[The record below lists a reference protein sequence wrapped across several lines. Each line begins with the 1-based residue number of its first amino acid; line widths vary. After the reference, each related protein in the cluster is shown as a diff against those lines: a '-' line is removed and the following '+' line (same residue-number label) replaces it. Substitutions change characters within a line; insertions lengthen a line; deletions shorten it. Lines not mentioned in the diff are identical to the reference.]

1 MEQGEAVE
9 DQDDTIW
16 LRRFSIKR
24 AFHGPAAPYIMVI
37 AGVVIALSMAAICAV
52 VLYQS
57 RVDATE
63 RATEGLR
70 NVATMA
76 EHDIE
81 RNFELYA
88 LSLQAA
94 VDGINDHE
102 VMAASDRLRNIA
114 LFDRAATA
122 SYLGAM
128 LVLDAEGSIVFDAAG
143 EVPRAGNFAD
153 REYFKVHQ
161 ASPNVGL
168 YVGHPY
174 ASRLR
179 NGSLSIPLTRRISHA
194 DGSFAGVVLLA
205 IQLDYFR
212 KLFSTLSLGNHG
224 AMVLMQHDG
233 TMIMRQP
240 YDEKVIGRNVSNA
253 RTFKEHRQKAEGSFT
268 DVSVID
274 GVQRLYYFK
283 NLPNLPL
290 TIIVAEAYSDIYAA
304 WWQRTVTIAAVM
316 GALAAAFIGLSF
328 AFGLQLR
335 CRMRAESRLAMLAQT
350 DGLTGLHNRH
360 TLGEILDQE
369 WRRARRNRSMF
380 SLLFVDIDWFK
391 AYNDTYGHQAGD
403 DTLAAVAKCIGDNIR
418 RPVDQA
424 ARYGGE
430 EFIVV
435 LPETSADGAMSI
447 AENIRVAISGLGIE
461 HAGSEFGHITASIG
475 AATWTPEQDSDVSA
489 VIRGA
494 DQALYSAKATGR
506 NKVEQ
511 SMALAV

>member
-1 MEQGEAVE
+1 
-9 DQDDTIW
+9 
-16 LRRFSIKR
+16 
-24 AFHGPAAPYIMVI
+24 MVT
-37 AGVVIALSMAAICAV
+37 AGVVIALMMVAICAV

-63 RATEGLR
+63 RATDGLR
-70 NVATMA
+70 NIAAMA

-94 VDGINDHE
+94 VDGVNDHE
-102 VMAASDRLRNIA
+102 VMAASGRLRNIA

-122 SYLGAM
+122 SYLGSM
-128 LVLDAEGSIVFDAAG
+128 LVLDAKGNIVFDAAG
-143 EVPRAGNFAD
+143 EVPRVANFAD
-153 REYFKVHQ
+153 REYFRVHQ
-161 ASPNVGL
+161 QRSDVGL

-179 NGSLSIPLTRRISHA
+179 NGSLSIPLSRRISHT

-212 KLFSTLSLGNHG
+212 QLFSTLSLGNHG
-224 AMVLMQHDG
+224 AMVLMQQDG
-233 TMIMRQP
+233 TLIMRRP

-253 RTFKEHRQKAEGSFT
+253 STFKEHRQKVEGSFT

-274 GVQRLYYFK
+274 GVRRLYYFK
-283 NLPNLPL
+283 NLRHLPL

-304 WWQRTVTIAAVM
+304 WWQRTVTIAGVM
-316 GALAAAFIGLSF
+316 LALAAAFIGLSF

-335 CRMRAESRLAMLAQT
+335 CRMRAESKLAMLAQT
-350 DGLTGLHNRH
+350 DGLTGLHNRR

-369 WRRARRNRSMF
+369 WRRARRTRSMF

-391 AYNDTYGHQAGD
+391 VYNDTYGHQAGD
-403 DTLAAVAKCIGDNIR
+403 ATLAAVAKCIGDNIR
-418 RPVDQA
+418 RPLDHA

-435 LPETSADGAMSI
+435 LPDTSPDGAIAM
-447 AENIRVAISGLGIE
+447 AENIRVAIADLGIE
-461 HAGSEFGHITASIG
+461 HSGSEFGRVTASIG

-489 VIRGA
+489 VIRVA
-494 DQALYSAKATGR
+494 DQALYTAKATGR
-506 NKVEQ
+506 NKVEL
-511 SMALAV
+511 SMAQVG

>member
-1 MEQGEAVE
+1 
-9 DQDDTIW
+9 
-16 LRRFSIKR
+16 
-24 AFHGPAAPYIMVI
+24 MVT
-37 AGVVIALSMAAICAV
+37 AGVVIALMMVAICAV

-63 RATEGLR
+63 RATDGLR
-70 NVATMA
+70 NIAAMA

-94 VDGINDHE
+94 VDGVNDHE
-102 VMAASDRLRNIA
+102 VMAASGRLRNIA

-122 SYLGAM
+122 SYLGSM
-128 LVLDAEGSIVFDAAG
+128 LVLDAKGNIVFDAAG
-143 EVPRAGNFAD
+143 EVPRVANFAD
-153 REYFKVHQ
+153 REYFRVHQ
-161 ASPNVGL
+161 QRSDVGL

-179 NGSLSIPLTRRISHA
+179 NGSLSIPLSRRISHT

-212 KLFSTLSLGNHG
+212 QLFSTLSLGNHG
-224 AMVLMQHDG
+224 AMVLMQQDG
-233 TMIMRQP
+233 TLIMRRP

-253 RTFKEHRQKAEGSFT
+253 STFKEHRQKVEGSFT

-274 GVQRLYYFK
+274 GVRRLYYFK
-283 NLPNLPL
+283 NLRHLPL

-304 WWQRTVTIAAVM
+304 WWQRTVTIAGVM
-316 GALAAAFIGLSF
+316 LALAAAFIGLSF

-335 CRMRAESRLAMLAQT
+335 CRMRAESKLAMLAQT
-350 DGLTGLHNRH
+350 DGLTGLHNRR

-369 WRRARRNRSMF
+369 WRRARRTRSMF

-391 AYNDTYGHQAGD
+391 VYNDTYGHQAGD
-403 DTLAAVAKCIGDNIR
+403 ATLAAVAKCIGDNIR
-418 RPVDQA
+418 RPLDHA

-435 LPETSADGAMSI
+435 LPDTSPDGAIAM
-447 AENIRVAISGLGIE
+447 AENIRVAIADLGIE
-461 HAGSEFGHITASIG
+461 HSGSEFGRVTASIG

-489 VIRGA
+489 VIRVA
-494 DQALYSAKATGR
+494 DQALYTAKATGR
-506 NKVEQ
+506 NKVEL
-511 SMALAV
+511 SMAHVG

>member
-1 MEQGEAVE
+1 
-9 DQDDTIW
+9 
-16 LRRFSIKR
+16 
-24 AFHGPAAPYIMVI
+24 MVT
-37 AGVVIALSMAAICAV
+37 AGVVIALMMVAICAV

-63 RATEGLR
+63 RATDGLR
-70 NVATMA
+70 NIAAMA

-94 VDGINDHE
+94 VDGVNDHE
-102 VMAASDRLRNIA
+102 VMAASGRLRNIA

-122 SYLGAM
+122 SYLGSM
-128 LVLDAEGSIVFDAAG
+128 LVLDAKGNIVFDAAG
-143 EVPRAGNFAD
+143 EVPRVANFAD
-153 REYFKVHQ
+153 REYFRVHQ
-161 ASPNVGL
+161 QRSDVGL

-179 NGSLSIPLTRRISHA
+179 NGSLSIPLSRRISHT

-212 KLFSTLSLGNHG
+212 QLFSTLSLGNHG
-224 AMVLMQHDG
+224 AMVLMQQDG
-233 TMIMRQP
+233 TLIMRRP

-253 RTFKEHRQKAEGSFT
+253 STFKEHRQKVEGSFT

-274 GVQRLYYFK
+274 GVRRLYYFK
-283 NLPNLPL
+283 NLRNLPL
-290 TIIVAEAYSDIYAA
+290 TIIVAGAYSDIYAA
-304 WWQRTVTIAAVM
+304 WWQRTVTIAGVM
-316 GALAAAFIGLSF
+316 LALAAAFIGLSF

-335 CRMRAESRLAMLAQT
+335 CRMRAESKLAMLAQT
-350 DGLTGLHNRH
+350 DGLTGLHNRR

-369 WRRARRNRSMF
+369 WRRARRTRSMF

-391 AYNDTYGHQAGD
+391 VYNDTYGHQAGD
-403 DTLAAVAKCIGDNIR
+403 ATLAAVAKCIGDNIR
-418 RPVDQA
+418 RPLDHA

-435 LPETSADGAMSI
+435 LPDTSPDGAIEM
-447 AENIRVAISGLGIE
+447 AENIRVAIADLEIE
-461 HAGSEFGHITASIG
+461 HSGSEFGRVTASIG

-489 VIRGA
+489 VIRVA
-494 DQALYSAKATGR
+494 DQALYTAKATGR
-506 NKVEQ
+506 NKVEL
-511 SMALAV
+511 SMVQVG

>member
-1 MEQGEAVE
+1 
-9 DQDDTIW
+9 
-16 LRRFSIKR
+16 
-24 AFHGPAAPYIMVI
+24 MVA
-37 AGVVIALSMAAICAV
+37 AGVVIALMMVAICAV

-63 RATEGLR
+63 RATDGLR
-70 NVATMA
+70 NIAAMA

-94 VDGINDHE
+94 VDGVNDHE
-102 VMAASDRLRNIA
+102 VMAASGRLRNIA

-122 SYLGAM
+122 SYLGSM
-128 LVLDAEGSIVFDAAG
+128 LVLDAKGNIVFDAAG
-143 EVPRAGNFAD
+143 EVPRVANFAD
-153 REYFKVHQ
+153 REYFRVHQ
-161 ASPNVGL
+161 QRSDVGL

-179 NGSLSIPLTRRISHA
+179 NGSLSIPLSRRISHT

-212 KLFSTLSLGNHG
+212 QLFSTLSLGNHG
-224 AMVLMQHDG
+224 AMVLMQQDG
-233 TMIMRQP
+233 TLIMRRP

-253 RTFKEHRQKAEGSFT
+253 SIFKEHRQKVEGSFT

-274 GVQRLYYFK
+274 GVRRLYYFK
-283 NLPNLPL
+283 NLRNLPL
-290 TIIVAEAYSDIYAA
+290 TIIVAKAYSDIYAA
-304 WWQRTVTIAAVM
+304 WWQRTVTIAGVM
-316 GALAAAFIGLSF
+316 LALAAAFIGLSF

-335 CRMRAESRLAMLAQT
+335 CRMRAESKLAMLAQT
-350 DGLTGLHNRH
+350 DGLTGLHNRR

-369 WRRARRNRSMF
+369 WRRARRTCSMF

-391 AYNDTYGHQAGD
+391 VYNDTYGHQAGD
-403 DTLAAVAKCIGDNIR
+403 ATLAAVAKCIGDNIR
-418 RPVDQA
+418 RPLDHA

-435 LPETSADGAMSI
+435 LPDTSPDGAIAM
-447 AENIRVAISGLGIE
+447 AENIRVAIADLGIE
-461 HAGSEFGHITASIG
+461 HSGSEFGRVTASIG

-489 VIRGA
+489 VIRVA
-494 DQALYSAKATGR
+494 DQALYTAKATGR
-506 NKVEQ
+506 NKVEL
-511 SMALAV
+511 SMAHVG

>member
-1 MEQGEAVE
+1 
-9 DQDDTIW
+9 
-16 LRRFSIKR
+16 
-24 AFHGPAAPYIMVI
+24 MVT
-37 AGVVIALSMAAICAV
+37 AGVVIALMMVAICAV

-63 RATEGLR
+63 RATDGLR
-70 NVATMA
+70 NIAAMA

-94 VDGINDHE
+94 VDGVNDHE
-102 VMAASDRLRNIA
+102 VMAASGRLRNIA

-122 SYLGAM
+122 SYLGSM
-128 LVLDAEGSIVFDAAG
+128 LVLDAKGNIVFDAAG
-143 EVPRAGNFAD
+143 EVPRVANFAD
-153 REYFKVHQ
+153 REYFRVHQ
-161 ASPNVGL
+161 QRSDVGL
-168 YVGHPY
+168 YVGHAY

-179 NGSLSIPLTRRISHA
+179 NGSLSIPLSRRISHT

-212 KLFSTLSLGNHG
+212 QLFSTLSLGNHG
-224 AMVLMQHDG
+224 AMVLMQQDG
-233 TMIMRQP
+233 TLIMRRP

-253 RTFKEHRQKAEGSFT
+253 STFKEHRQKVEGSFT

-274 GVQRLYYFK
+274 GVRRLYYFK
-283 NLPNLPL
+283 NLRHLPL

-304 WWQRTVTIAAVM
+304 WWQRTVTIAGVM
-316 GALAAAFIGLSF
+316 LALAAAFIGLSF

-335 CRMRAESRLAMLAQT
+335 CRMRAESKLATLAQT
-350 DGLTGLHNRH
+350 DGLTGLHNRR

-369 WRRARRNRSMF
+369 WRRARRTRSMF

-391 AYNDTYGHQAGD
+391 VYNDTYGHQAGD
-403 DTLAAVAKCIGDNIR
+403 ATLAAVAKCIGNNIR
-418 RPVDQA
+418 RPLDHA

-435 LPETSADGAMSI
+435 LPDTSPDGAIAM
-447 AENIRVAISGLGIE
+447 AENIRVAIADLGIE
-461 HAGSEFGHITASIG
+461 HSGSEFGHVTASIG

-489 VIRGA
+489 VIRVA
-494 DQALYSAKATGR
+494 DQALYTAKATGR
-506 NKVEQ
+506 NKVEL
-511 SMALAV
+511 SMAHVG

>member
-1 MEQGEAVE
+1 
-9 DQDDTIW
+9 
-16 LRRFSIKR
+16 
-24 AFHGPAAPYIMVI
+24 MVT
-37 AGVVIALSMAAICAV
+37 AGVVIALMMVAICAV

-63 RATEGLR
+63 RATDGLR
-70 NVATMA
+70 NIAAMA

-94 VDGINDHE
+94 VDGVNDHE
-102 VMAASDRLRNIA
+102 VMAASGRLRNIA

-122 SYLGAM
+122 SYLGSM
-128 LVLDAEGSIVFDAAG
+128 LVLDAKGNIVFDAAG
-143 EVPRAGNFAD
+143 EVPRVANFAD
-153 REYFKVHQ
+153 REYFRVHQ
-161 ASPNVGL
+161 QRSDVGL

-179 NGSLSIPLTRRISHA
+179 NGSLSIPLSRRISHT

-212 KLFSTLSLGNHG
+212 QLFSTLSLGNHG
-224 AMVLMQHDG
+224 AMVLMQQDG
-233 TMIMRQP
+233 TLIMRRP

-253 RTFKEHRQKAEGSFT
+253 STFKEHRQKVEGSFT

-274 GVQRLYYFK
+274 GVRRLYYFK
-283 NLPNLPL
+283 NLRHLPL

-304 WWQRTVTIAAVM
+304 WWQRTVTIAGVM
-316 GALAAAFIGLSF
+316 LALAAAFIGLSF

-335 CRMRAESRLAMLAQT
+335 CRMRAESKLAMLAQT
-350 DGLTGLHNRH
+350 DGLTGLHNRR

-369 WRRARRNRSMF
+369 WRRARRTRSMF

-391 AYNDTYGHQAGD
+391 VYNDTYGHQAGD
-403 DTLAAVAKCIGDNIR
+403 ATLAAVAKCIGDNIR
-418 RPVDQA
+418 RPLDHA

-435 LPETSADGAMSI
+435 LPDTSPDGAIAM
-447 AENIRVAISGLGIE
+447 AENIRVAIDDLGIE
-461 HAGSEFGHITASIG
+461 HSGSEFGRVTASIG

-489 VIRGA
+489 VIRVA
-494 DQALYSAKATGR
+494 DQALYTAKATGR
-506 NKVEQ
+506 NKVEL
-511 SMALAV
+511 SMAQVG

>member
-1 MEQGEAVE
+1 
-9 DQDDTIW
+9 
-16 LRRFSIKR
+16 
-24 AFHGPAAPYIMVI
+24 MVT
-37 AGVVIALSMAAICAV
+37 AGVVIALMMVAICAV

-63 RATEGLR
+63 RATDGLR
-70 NVATMA
+70 NIAAMA

-94 VDGINDHE
+94 VDGVNDHE
-102 VMAASDRLRNIA
+102 VMAASGRLRNIA

-122 SYLGAM
+122 SYLGSM
-128 LVLDAEGSIVFDAAG
+128 LVLDAKGNIVFDAAG
-143 EVPRAGNFAD
+143 EVPRVANFAD
-153 REYFKVHQ
+153 REYFRVHQ
-161 ASPNVGL
+161 QRSDVGL

-179 NGSLSIPLTRRISHA
+179 NGSLSIPLSRRISHT

-212 KLFSTLSLGNHG
+212 QLFSTLSLGNHG
-224 AMVLMQHDG
+224 AMVLMQQDG
-233 TMIMRQP
+233 TLIMRRP

-253 RTFKEHRQKAEGSFT
+253 STFKEHRQKVEGSFT

-274 GVQRLYYFK
+274 GVRRLYYFK
-283 NLPNLPL
+283 NLRNLPL
-290 TIIVAEAYSDIYAA
+290 TITVAEAYSDIYAA
-304 WWQRTVTIAAVM
+304 WWQRTVTIAGVM
-316 GALAAAFIGLSF
+316 LALAAAFIGLSF

-335 CRMRAESRLAMLAQT
+335 CRMRAESKLAMLAQT
-350 DGLTGLHNRH
+350 DGLTGLHNRR

-369 WRRARRNRSMF
+369 WRRARRTRSMF

-391 AYNDTYGHQAGD
+391 VYNDTYGHQAGD
-403 DTLAAVAKCIGDNIR
+403 ATLAAVAKCIGDNIR
-418 RPVDQA
+418 RPLDHA

-435 LPETSADGAMSI
+435 LPDTSPDGAIAM
-447 AENIRVAISGLGIE
+447 AENIRVAIADLGIE
-461 HAGSEFGHITASIG
+461 HSGSEFGRVTASIG

-489 VIRGA
+489 VIRVA
-494 DQALYSAKATGR
+494 DQALYTAKATGR
-506 NKVEQ
+506 NKVEL
-511 SMALAV
+511 SMAHVG

>member
-1 MEQGEAVE
+1 
-9 DQDDTIW
+9 
-16 LRRFSIKR
+16 
-24 AFHGPAAPYIMVI
+24 MVT
-37 AGVVIALSMAAICAV
+37 AGVVIALMMVAICAV

-63 RATEGLR
+63 RATDGLR
-70 NVATMA
+70 NIAAMA

-94 VDGINDHE
+94 VDGVNDHE
-102 VMAASDRLRNIA
+102 VMAASGRLRNIA

-122 SYLGAM
+122 SYLGSM
-128 LVLDAEGSIVFDAAG
+128 LVLDANGNIVFDAAG
-143 EVPRAGNFAD
+143 EVPRVANFAD
-153 REYFKVHQ
+153 REYFRVHQ
-161 ASPNVGL
+161 QRSNVGL

-179 NGSLSIPLTRRISHA
+179 NGSLSIPLSRRISHT

-212 KLFSTLSLGNHG
+212 QLFSTLSLGNHG
-224 AMVLMQHDG
+224 AMVLMQQDG
-233 TMIMRQP
+233 TLIMRRP

-253 RTFKEHRQKAEGSFT
+253 STFKEHRQKVEGSFT

-274 GVQRLYYFK
+274 GVRRLYYFK
-283 NLPNLPL
+283 NLRNLPL

-304 WWQRTVTIAAVM
+304 WWQRTVTIAGVM
-316 GALAAAFIGLSF
+316 LALAAAFIGLSF

-335 CRMRAESRLAMLAQT
+335 CRMRAESKLAMLAQT
-350 DGLTGLHNRH
+350 DGLTGLHNRR

-369 WRRARRNRSMF
+369 WRRARRTRSMF

-391 AYNDTYGHQAGD
+391 VYNDTYGHQAGD
-403 DTLAAVAKCIGDNIR
+403 ATLAAVAKCIGDNIR
-418 RPVDQA
+418 RPLDHA

-435 LPETSADGAMSI
+435 LPDTSPDGAIAM
-447 AENIRVAISGLGIE
+447 AENIRVAIADLGIE
-461 HAGSEFGHITASIG
+461 HSGSEFGRVTASIG
-475 AATWTPEQDSDVSA
+475 AATWTPEQDSDLSA
-489 VIRGA
+489 VVRVA
-494 DQALYSAKATGR
+494 DQALYTAKATGR
-506 NKVEQ
+506 NKVEL
-511 SMALAV
+511 SMVQVG